1 LKWLL
6 GSVLVTMTGLLVY
19 FAADRQP
26 AAPLA
31 DNQWYLPDY
40 LNEAS
45 GLAVIDEDTVLAHSD
60 EAGVI
65 YRIALAAREVVE
77 LGAIG
82 SPPIDE
88 DLEGIA
94 LAGTDIYLVNSTGAV
109 FLIENVD
116 RDATGQLFEA
126 VRLETGLEQICE
138 IEGLAYGDGA
148 LLLPCKTS
156 LDGQYQGQLVVFRFD
171 IETGAV
177 TTALNLAA
185 EALPGSGQPQPT
197 AIDLTADAW
206 WMIDRHLL
214 LRVSAQDSSVNAYQL
229 PPERHRQPEGLALL
243 PHGGVVIVDDHRR
256 GIGRIAFY
264 ERVEALAAVPAPT
277 L

>member
-1 LKWLL
+1 
-6 GSVLVTMTGLLVY
+6 VLVTMTGLLVY

-94 LAGTDIYLVNSTGAV
+94 LAGTDIYLVNRG
-109 FLIENVD
+109 
-116 RDATGQLFEA
+116 
-126 VRLETGLEQICE
+126 TGLWRW
-138 IEGLAYGDGA
+138 GLAVA
-148 LLLPCKTS
+148 LQNVARWT
-156 LDGQYQGQLVVFRFD
+156 V
-171 IETGAV
+171 
-177 TTALNLAA
+177 
-185 EALPGSGQPQPT
+185 PGS
-197 AIDLTADAW
+197 ACC
-206 WMIDRHLL
+206 
-214 LRVSAQDSSVNAYQL
+214 
-229 PPERHRQPEGLALL
+229 
-243 PHGGVVIVDDHRR
+243 
-256 GIGRIAFY
+256 
-264 ERVEALAAVPAPT
+264 VPFRY
-277 L
+277 